1 MQTIVLSTHNPDKVR
16 EMTDLI
22 DQSRFKVLS
31 KSDLGLEDL
40 DIEETG
46 DTLAENAKIKVE
58 GLARAMREKGID
70 PDKYWII
77 SDDTGLFVDALDGR
91 PGVYSSRYAGLNV
104 SYDDNINKLLRE
116 MEGVEEGKRAAHFST
131 VIALLKAGRL
141 KEYEGRLDGEILTE
155 RRGNE
160 GFGYDPLFY
169 IPAIGKSLAQL
180 PEKEKN
186 AISHRAGAYRKLM
199 EDINAGQD
207 SNLC

>member
-1 MQTIVLSTHNPDKVR
+1 MESIVLSTGNPDKVR

-22 DQSRFKVLS
+22 DETRFEVLC
-31 KSDLGLEDL
+31 KSDFGLEGL
-40 DIEETG
+40 EIEETG
-46 DTLAENAKIKVE
+46 QTLAENAKLKVE
-58 GLARAMREKGID
+58 GLADAMRKKGID

-77 SDDTGLFVDALDGR
+77 SDDTGLFVDALGGR
-91 PGVYSSRYAGLNV
+91 PGVYSSRYAGLQC
-104 SYDDNINKLLRE
+104 SYDDNVDKLLRE
-116 MEGVEEGKRAAHFST
+116 MDGVESEKRTAHFST
-131 VIALLKAGRL
+131 VIALLKSGVL

-169 IPAIGKSLAQL
+169 MPAIGKSLAQL

-199 EDINAGQD
+199 EDINAGKD